1 MSALDVADP
10 DTGSKTVLMLDVGAA
25 GAEAEERIC
34 FVTGAVNRATLPGI
48 VNRLRMRAII
58 AIGVDIFPETVK
70 NPKRKEN
77 NAAITVVKR
86 VMWHVTVTMQMS
98 RSVTRVED
106 SDTSRSYATKSNVT
120 GAVRSVTSRYS
131 AAKRQR

>member
-34 FVTGAVNRATLPGI
+34 SVTGAVNRATLPGI

-58 AIGVDIFPETVK
+58 AIGVDIFQETVK

-86 VMWHVTVTMQMS
+86 VMWHVTVTTQMS